1 MPHVCA
7 STCLAFVLLLALA
20 FTVRADLDGDYVRI
34 AAGEGLAV
42 EGDADGF
49 GQGADLRIRARKPGG
64 IRESNGVAWECDA
77 DGLSFSRKGHDDDS
91 RQTSSV
97 GRYLTFEWNDTL
109 PNAPALRVEGK
120 VSLFK
125 PDRFYTEQITITH
138 LDNGEFPTGRITNFL
153 LVRFF
158 APQGER
164 GLDSNDHLHTTN
176 ILANS
181 PGDCSVN
188 SLTPE
193 GGTYAARAGGA
204 LGEVR
209 LDSVD
214 PHCLAHTADSRRSVG
229 LDTGLFESRQPVG
242 TTRTGSTDS
251 GPTIEMH
258 FLVPE
263 ILPGQSVTLEY
274 RMVMTNT
281 RTFVPQL
288 PRAPPPRPVPA
299 PDGPRT
305 WLTTQ
310 QCGVGTRRPYTVV
323 CEYVAEL
330 ARSRPEVSCDRPYC
344 RSSSYDIRCGQCDII
359 GGGL

>member
-1 MPHVCA
+1 MPHIRA
-7 STCLAFVLLLALA
+7 STCCAIVLLLALA
-20 FTVRADLDGDYVRI
+20 FTVRALQGDFVSIRDTSGI
-34 AAGEGLAV
+34 QVA
-42 EGDADGF
+42 GDADGF
-49 GQGADLRIRARKPGG
+49 GQGVDLRIEAGHLPAVSGFGWSCEAETPYGG
-64 IRESNGVAWECDA
+64 KLSSPSSRDVRE
-77 DGLSFSRKGHDDDS
+77 
-91 RQTSSV
+91 TIV

-158 APQGER
+158 APLGEN
-164 GLDSNDHLHTTN
+164 GLGTTSALHTTN

-214 PHCLAHTADSRRSVG
+214 PHCLAYTAESRSSVK

-242 TTRTGSTDS
+242 TTLTRDAAS
-251 GPTIEMH
+251 GPTVEMY

>member
-1 MPHVCA
+1 MPHIRA
-7 STCLAFVLLLALA
+7 STCCAIVLLLALA
-20 FTVRADLDGDYVRI
+20 FTVRALQGDFVSI
-34 AAGEGLAV
+34 ATPFGIQV
-42 EGDADGF
+42 TGDADGF
-49 GQGADLRIRARKPGG
+49 GQGVDLRIEAGHLPAVSGFG
-64 IRESNGVAWECDA
+64 WSCEA
-77 DGLSFSRKGHDDDS
+77 DGRKLSTVSYTGG
-91 RQTSSV
+91 RQTSV
-97 GRYLTFEWNDTL
+97 GRYLTFEWNSNL
-109 PNAPALRVEGK
+109 QAPALRVEGK